1 MVELTHALRNQ
12 YNTDDQW
19 KEETTVRLESWSGSE
34 ALSGSPSCLS
44 AWLSE
49 NLISGAVLST
59 RLFQLTW
66 AACSASGTPNTALSP
81 PGSLGRRVR
90 EGTSSSEGQ
99 LGSWLSL
106 LHSKDVPTPPC
117 PFGDRI
123 PSNDWNTEK
132 QPGLNPWPLWVPEL
146 SPFTSS
152 QENQSQKMQ
161 KLSLWENYQSGQTEV
176 NRKAFIFLR
185 RTGGCFS
192 AILLKVTLQNIN
204 YSHLIVSAQT
214 FLMTPTHDISFWY
227 KSGVRI
233 SWKGK

>member
-19 KEETTVRLESWSGSE
+19 KKETTVRLESWSGRE
-34 ALSGSPSCLS
+34 ALSGGPSRLS

-59 RLFQLTW
+59 QSFKLTW
-66 AACSASGTPNTALSP
+66 AACSASRTPNTALSP
-81 PGSLGRRVR
+81 PGSLGRRLGKVR
-90 EGTSSSEGQ
+90 PA
-99 LGSWLSL
+99 LRASWAPGCRFFN
-106 LHSKDVPTPPC
+106 SKDVPTPPC

-123 PSNDWNTEK
+123 PFNDWNTEK
-132 QPGLNPWPLWVPEL
+132 QPGLNPWSLWVPEL

-176 NRKAFIFLR
+176 NRKAFRFLR

-192 AILLKVTLQNIN
+192 AILLKITLQNIN
-204 YSHLIVSAQT
+204 YSHLIVSART
-214 FLMTPTHDISFWY
+214 FLMTPTRHIILVQIWC
-227 KSGVRI
+227 KNLT
-233 SWKGK
+233 KK